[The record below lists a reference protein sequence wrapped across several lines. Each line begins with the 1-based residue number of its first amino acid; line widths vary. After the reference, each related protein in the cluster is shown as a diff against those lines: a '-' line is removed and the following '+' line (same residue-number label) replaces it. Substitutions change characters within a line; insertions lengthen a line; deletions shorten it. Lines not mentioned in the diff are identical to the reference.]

1 MIGYQCSH
9 NRNFNVGLQTKRTS
23 TIFSERK
30 NEMGGSGAASSDALR
45 PRGLP
50 STGGASGSGIMDIAR
65 SILATG
71 ATVAAVGSAVKN
83 AYTSQTATNLRN
95 MLPDSDDT
103 ARPGFAGE
111 AHAILKLPN
120 GKNGV
125 ANYMGPNTN
134 IIERIKRGDPGRT
147 EVDKVSKARDI
158 RYAKAKNFEDIR
170 NADNIMIRE
179 VNQIAQNK
187 SDNPRNIFVAR
198 AIAGKVKLE
207 DMGLLK
213 KDAFSGDLSKKKLSP
228 ENDALLTTAL
238 NQQGYGLKLAGQ
250 RGKGV
255 ILPGDALKIKL
266 MKQIIKKKKKRSAD
280 ASTRL
285 GEPLGRYAS
294 DRATPAKKTSMLK
307 KPQSANVSSRLGET
321 RLETSASSPLGAK
334 GSGRATG
341 KKMKGG
347 FFPFLVPIIAL
358 ITEAISGIT
367 VASVGSA
374 VATGAASA
382 VGASIVKKIV
392 GSGKNLKG
400 KGIQDMAKVV
410 AKKLKEHKDVIIQT
424 AKAIGITESDL
435 PETVLNVATKTLET
449 VANPSK
455 ENILEVV
462 KVLIP
467 HVRKAFQSK
476 LESTVKAGSGLSLPG
491 QQGYG
496 IVVAGKGLDI
506 DSKILAV
513 VSKQI

>member
-9 NRNFNVGLQTKRTS
+9 NRNFNVGLQHGRRTTS

-30 NEMGGSGAASSDALR
+30 NEMGGSG
-45 PRGLP
+45 
-50 STGGASGSGIMDIAR
+50 IMDIAR

-71 ATVAAVGSAVKN
+71 AKVAAVGSVVKN
-83 AYTSQTATNLRN
+83 AYTSQIATNLRN

-147 EVDKVSKARDI
+147 EVDKVSKAHDI
-158 RYAKAKNFEDIR
+158 RYAKAKNFDDIR

-213 KDAFSGDLSKKKLSP
+213 KDAFSGDLSKKNLTP

-266 MKQIIKKKKKRSAD
+266 MKQIIKKKKK
-280 ASTRL
+280 
-285 GEPLGRYAS
+285 
-294 DRATPAKKTSMLK
+294 
-307 KPQSANVSSRLGET
+307 
-321 RLETSASSPLGAK
+321 
-334 GSGRATG
+334 G

-347 FFPFLVPIIAL
+347 FFPFLAPIIAL

-392 GSGKNLKG
+392 GSGKNLRG

-424 AKAIGITESDL
+424 AKVIGITESDL
-435 PETVLNVATKTLET
+435 PENVLNVATKTLET

-476 LESTVKAGSGLSLPG
+476 LESKVKAGSGLSLPG

-496 IVVAGKGLDI
+496 IVVAGKGADL

>member
-30 NEMGGSGAASSDALR
+30 NEMGGSGAAS
-45 PRGLP
+45 
-50 STGGASGSGIMDIAR
+50 GSGIPLHHGSGVMDIAR

-83 AYTSQTATNLRN
+83 AYTSQMATNLRN

-147 EVDKVSKARDI
+147 EVDKVSKAHDI
-158 RYAKAKNFEDIR
+158 RYAKAKNFDDIR

-266 MKQIIKKKKKRSAD
+266 MKQIIKKKKK
-280 ASTRL
+280 
-285 GEPLGRYAS
+285 
-294 DRATPAKKTSMLK
+294 
-307 KPQSANVSSRLGET
+307 
-321 RLETSASSPLGAK
+321 
-334 GSGRATG
+334 G
-341 KKMKGG
+341 KRMKGG
-347 FFPFLVPIIAL
+347 FFPFLAPIIAL

-476 LESTVKAGSGLSLPG
+476 LESKVKAGSGLSLPG

-496 IVVAGKGLDI
+496 IVVAGKGADI

>member
-1 MIGYQCSH
+1 MLYFIFKMIGYQRSH
-9 NRNFNVGLQTKRTS
+9 TRNFNVGLQHGLRGT
-23 TIFSERK
+23 
-30 NEMGGSGAASSDALR
+30 EMRGSG
-45 PRGLP
+45 
-50 STGGASGSGIMDIAR
+50 TTSGSGIMDIAR

-83 AYTSQTATNLRN
+83 AYTSQMATDLRN

-147 EVDKVSKARDI
+147 EVDKVSKAHDI
-158 RYAKAKNFEDIR
+158 RYAKAKTFDDIR

-213 KDAFSGDLSKKKLSP
+213 KDAFSGDLSKKKLSS

-250 RGKGV
+250 RGRGV

-266 MKQIIKKKKKRSAD
+266 MKQIIKKKRS
-280 ASTRL
+280 
-285 GEPLGRYAS
+285 
-294 DRATPAKKTSMLK
+294 
-307 KPQSANVSSRLGET
+307 
-321 RLETSASSPLGAK
+321 
-334 GSGRATG
+334 

-347 FFPFLVPIIAL
+347 FFPFLAPIIAL

-382 VGASIVKKIV
+382 AGAAIVKKIV
-392 GSGKNLKG
+392 GSGKNLRLG

-410 AKKLKEHKDVIIQT
+410 AKKLKDHKDVIIQT
-424 AKAIGITESDL
+424 AKDIGITESDL
-435 PETVLNVATKTLET
+435 PETVLNVATKTLES

-476 LESTVKAGSGLSLPG
+476 LAGKVKAGSGLSLPG

-496 IVVAGKGLDI
+496 IVLPGKGLDI

>member
-30 NEMGGSGAASSDALR
+30 NEMG
-45 PRGLP
+45 
-50 STGGASGSGIMDIAR
+50 GSGIMDIAR

-147 EVDKVSKARDI
+147 EVDKVSKAHDI
-158 RYAKAKNFEDIR
+158 RYAKAKNFDDIR

-213 KDAFSGDLSKKKLSP
+213 KDAFSGDLSKKNLSP

-266 MKQIIKKKKKRSAD
+266 MKQIIKKKKK
-280 ASTRL
+280 
-285 GEPLGRYAS
+285 
-294 DRATPAKKTSMLK
+294 
-307 KPQSANVSSRLGET
+307 
-321 RLETSASSPLGAK
+321 
-334 GSGRATG
+334 G

-347 FFPFLVPIIAL
+347 FFPFLAPIIAL

-410 AKKLKEHKDVIIQT
+410 AKKLKDHKDVIIQT

-476 LESTVKAGSGLSLPG
+476 LESKVKAGSGLSLPG

-496 IVVAGKGLDI
+496 IVVAGKGADI

>member
-9 NRNFNVGLQTKRTS
+9 NRNFNVGLQHGRRTS

-30 NEMGGSGAASSDALR
+30 NEMGGSG
-45 PRGLP
+45 
-50 STGGASGSGIMDIAR
+50 IMDIAR

-71 ATVAAVGSAVKN
+71 AKVAAVGSAVKN
-83 AYTSQTATNLRN
+83 AYTSQMATNLRN

-147 EVDKVSKARDI
+147 EVDKVSKAHDI
-158 RYAKAKNFEDIR
+158 RYAKAKNFDDIR

-213 KDAFSGDLSKKKLSP
+213 KDAFSGDLSKKNLSP

-266 MKQIIKKKKKRSAD
+266 MKQIIKKKKK
-280 ASTRL
+280 
-285 GEPLGRYAS
+285 
-294 DRATPAKKTSMLK
+294 
-307 KPQSANVSSRLGET
+307 
-321 RLETSASSPLGAK
+321 
-334 GSGRATG
+334 G
-341 KKMKGG
+341 KRMKGG
-347 FFPFLVPIIAL
+347 FFPFLAPIIAL

-435 PETVLNVATKTLET
+435 PENVLNVATKTLET

-476 LESTVKAGSGLSLPG
+476 LESKVKAGSGLSLPG

-496 IVVAGKGLDI
+496 IVLAGKGADI

>member
-1 MIGYQCSH
+1 MIGYQCSN
-9 NRNFNVGLQTKRTS
+9 NRNQNVGFQQNRNHDASK
-23 TIFSERK
+23 
-30 NEMGGSGAASSDALR
+30 MG
-45 PRGLP
+45 
-50 STGGASGSGIMDIAR
+50 GSGIMDIAR

-71 ATVAAVGSAVKN
+71 ATVAAVGSAVST
-83 AYTSQTATNLRN
+83 AYTSQIATDLRN

-125 ANYMGPNTN
+125 ANYMGPHTN

-147 EVDKVSKARDI
+147 EVDKVSKAHDI
-158 RYAKAKNFEDIR
+158 RYAKAKTFDDIR
-170 NADNIMIRE
+170 NADNIMIKE

-213 KDAFSGDLSKKKLSP
+213 KDAFSGDLSKKNISP

-266 MKQIIKKKKKRSAD
+266 MKQIIKKKKKQSAN

-285 GEPLGRYAS
+285 GL
-294 DRATPAKKTSMLK
+294 
-307 KPQSANVSSRLGET
+307 
-321 RLETSASSPLGAK
+321 PLGAK
-334 GSGRATG
+334 GSGRATR
-341 KKMKGG
+341 MKGG
-347 FFPFLVPIIAL
+347 FFPFLAPIIAL

-367 VASVGSA
+367 VASLGSA

-410 AKKLKEHKDVIIQT
+410 AKKLKDHKDVIIQT

-476 LESTVKAGSGLSLPG
+476 LESKVKAGSGLSLPG

-496 IVVAGKGLDI
+496 IVVAGKGADI

>member
-1 MIGYQCSH
+1 
-9 NRNFNVGLQTKRTS
+9 
-23 TIFSERK
+23 
-30 NEMGGSGAASSDALR
+30 
-45 PRGLP
+45 
-50 STGGASGSGIMDIAR
+50 MDIAR

-147 EVDKVSKARDI
+147 EVDKVSKAHDI
-158 RYAKAKNFEDIR
+158 RYAKAKNFDDIR

-213 KDAFSGDLSKKKLSP
+213 KDAFSGDLSKKNLSP

-266 MKQIIKKKKKRSAD
+266 MKQIIKKKKK
-280 ASTRL
+280 
-285 GEPLGRYAS
+285 
-294 DRATPAKKTSMLK
+294 
-307 KPQSANVSSRLGET
+307 
-321 RLETSASSPLGAK
+321 
-334 GSGRATG
+334 G

-347 FFPFLVPIIAL
+347 FFPFLAPIIAL

-476 LESTVKAGSGLSLPG
+476 LESKVKAGSGLSLPG